1 MQIHT
6 LLGRAFFL
14 LCFAQTAGLIAQE
27 PTAPSGKT
35 ITIQKKIVR
44 PDGTSEE
51 ETIQKKG
58 QAAEAFDIE
67 DYLREN
73 DQPGVRISIV
83 EESADGEYRRSIQRD
98 GRRAGQVA
106 RDVEEALEV
115 AGRAVDATIRE
126 VRILTDDRRG
136 FLGVEEDADEDA
148 GEKGLTVEVIRCSA
162 AANAGIKSNDVIRSI
177 NDLPIND
184 WGDLTAAL
192 RNQKAGDSVL
202 VQYERDG
209 KSVSTTVVLTT
220 REEVYSGACAQTRR
234 GYLGVIPTGKEGRS
248 GVEIKVAEDGA
259 AEKAG
264 LQDGDRIV
272 LLDDAEIKDWEDLE
286 DFMAATQAGQQIKVS
301 FARDGKRQA
310 KEVTLTDKAPVLQLE
325 ELEDINFEAKEVTL
339 MDKAP
344 VLQLEELEDINFDR
358 DWLPIEID
366 KRQKSAC
373 LGVFTAGEDAGARIS
388 GFTEASAAREA
399 ELEIGDVITAVNDRP
414 IANQDDL
421 WNAIAEYQPGD
432 QVNVQFQRGEEVRT
446 LQIALNA
453 CQSQNK
459 VSITTQDEAGDREIR
474 RFYTWK
480 WGAEEA
486 QRLRQNQV
494 IVIHRDEAG
503 ELPAQDAPQAPAADR
518 KLELRAFKMYPNPTA
533 GLFTLEFSA
542 KAEPVIVSLLDQSGR
557 QLFREEL
564 NAFNGSYQQAFD
576 LSAYAK
582 ETLIVQIIQGD
593 QVFSEQI
600 VLN

>member
-1 MQIHT
+1 MPINT
-6 LLGRAFFL
+6 FPLRAFL
-14 LCFAQTAGLIAQE
+14 LLLLAPNAGLVAQE
-27 PTAPSGKT
+27 PAAPSDKT

-58 QAAEAFDIE
+58 KAAEAFDIE
-67 DYLREN
+67 AYLKEN

-98 GRRAGQVA
+98 GRRAGQVS
-106 RDVEEALEV
+106 REVEDALEV

-126 VRILTDDRRG
+126 VRIRTGDGRG
-136 FLGVEEDADEDA
+136 FLGVEEDSDEDP

-162 AANAGIKSNDVIRSI
+162 AAMAGIRSNDLIRRI
-177 NDLPIND
+177 DDQPINS
-184 WGDLTAAL
+184 WSDLTSVL
-192 RNQKAGDSVL
+192 RGKKAGDSVA
-202 VQYERDG
+202 VEYERDG
-209 KSVSTTVVLTT
+209 KSVSTVILLTT

-234 GYLGVIPTGKEGRS
+234 GYLGVSPTGKEGRS
-248 GVEIKVAEDGA
+248 GVEIEVIEDGA

-286 DFMAATQAGQQIKVS
+286 DFMSATQAGRQVKVS
-301 FARDGKRQA
+301 FSRDGKRLA
-310 KEVTLTDKAPVLQLE
+310 KEITLTDKAPALQLE
-325 ELEDINFEAKEVTL
+325 IVENRLLDLDRELVA
-339 MDKAP
+339 
-344 VLQLEELEDINFDR
+344 
-358 DWLPIEID
+358 IEID

-373 LGVFTAGEDAGARIS
+373 LGVFTAGKEAGARVS
-388 GFTEASAAREA
+388 GFTDSSAAREA
-399 ELEIGDVITAVNDRP
+399 QMEIGDVITAVNDRT

-432 QVNVQFQRGEEVRT
+432 LVTVQLKRGEQTRS
-446 LQIALNA
+446 LKIALQA

-459 VSITTQDEAGDREIR
+459 VSITAQDEAGDREIR

-503 ELPAQDAPQAPAADR
+503 ALPVQDAPQAPAGDR
-518 KLELRAFKMYPNPTA
+518 KLELRAFKISPDAAA
-533 GLFTLEFSA
+533 GLFTLQFSA
-542 KAEPVIVSLLDQSGR
+542 KPEPVIVSLLDQSGR
-557 QLFREEL
+557 QIFREEL

-576 LSAYAK
+576 LRDYAK
-582 ETLIVQIIQGD
+582 GT
-593 QVFSEQI
+593 
-600 VLN
+600 

>member
-14 LCFAQTAGLIAQE
+14 LCFAPTTGLIAQE
-27 PTAPSGKT
+27 PAAPSGKT
-35 ITIQKKIVR
+35 ITIQKKMVR

-67 DYLREN
+67 AYLREN

-98 GRRAGQVA
+98 GKRAGQVA

-162 AANAGIKSNDVIRSI
+162 AAQAGIKNNDVIRSI
-177 NDLPIND
+177 NDQPVDD
-184 WGDLTAAL
+184 WGDLTDAL

-234 GYLGVIPTGKEGRS
+234 GYLGVSPTGKEGRS
-248 GVEIKVAEDGA
+248 GVEIKVTEDGA

-286 DFMAATQAGQQIKVS
+286 DFMATTQAGQQIKVS

-310 KEVTLTDKAPVLQLE
+310 KEVTLT
-325 ELEDINFEAKEVTL
+325 
-339 MDKAP
+339 DKAP

-503 ELPAQDAPQAPAADR
+503 ALPAQDAPQAPAADR

>member
-58 QAAEAFDIE
+58 KAAEAFDIE

-73 DQPGVRISIV
+73 DQPGVRLSIV

-148 GEKGLTVEVIRCSA
+148 GDKGLTVEVIRCSA

-202 VQYERDG
+202 VQYERDE

-248 GVEIKVAEDGA
+248 GVEIKVTEDGA

-286 DFMAATQAGQQIKVS
+286 DFMAATQAGQPIKVS

-310 KEVTLTDKAPVLQLE
+310 KEVTLSDKAPALQLE
-325 ELEDINFEAKEVTL
+325 KLEN
-339 MDKAP
+339 
-344 VLQLEELEDINFDR
+344 INFDG
-358 DWLPIEID
+358 DWLAFEID

-388 GFTEASAAREA
+388 GFTESSAARA
-399 ELEIGDVITAVNDRP
+399 AQMEIGDVITAVNDRP
-414 IANQDDL
+414 IANPDDL
-421 WNAIAEYQPGD
+421 WNTIAEYRPDD
-432 QVNVQFQRGEEVRT
+432 QVKVQFQRGNEVRT

-453 CQSQNK
+453 CQAQNK
-459 VSITTQDEAGDREIR
+459 VSITAQDEAGDREIR

-503 ELPAQDAPQAPAADR
+503 ALPAQDAPQAPAADR

-582 ETLIVQIIQGD
+582 GTLIVQIIQGD